1 MVWTEPVPPVNL
13 CIYESTI
20 PKSFK
25 MIDLFN
31 LKKWTVCLLLLV
43 GSFHS
48 KPSIGQTAK
57 DPGKENAAFSISK
70 EVLKDKIK
78 GGWAGQTIG
87 VTFGWPTEFV
97 YLGTFMQDYQ
107 QIKWHDDY
115 VNEAMRVFPGLFDD
129 IYMDLTFVNTFERLG
144 LNSPADSFAHD
155 YARRGYELWHANQV
169 GRYNILQG
177 KKARESGHWLNNPHA
192 DDIDFQIE
200 ADFAGLM
207 SPGMPNAASEI
218 SDRIGHI
225 MNYGDGWY
233 GGVFVAN
240 MYAQA
245 FKNKDI
251 KVVVSQALK
260 VIPARSK
267 FYQCVSDVVKWHK
280 KYPDDWKQTWFE
292 LQKKWAEE
300 VGCPDGVFHPLD
312 IDAKLNAAYVVL
324 GLLYGNGDFAK
335 TMEIST
341 RAGQDSDCNPS
352 TAAGVLGTMIGYSNI
367 PDYWLNPVKKAEDK
381 IFSYTDLSLNKT
393 YELSFGHAL
402 KNIEANGGSIHG
414 DQVLIPV
421 QVPNIVAFEE
431 SFAGHYPREKV
442 VHNKVNGEKLVL
454 TTQGIGFVLRGHLRK
469 KTYGAPDKV
478 IRAKLFIDGVEVEES
493 GFSTIAT
500 ARKTELFWR
509 YNLPTGKHHV
519 EIRVTEPNPDYEL
532 VLTESL
538 EYDAKK

>member
-1 MVWTEPVPPVNL
+1 
-13 CIYESTI
+13 
-20 PKSFK
+20 
-25 MIDLFN
+25 MIELIN
-31 LKKWTVCLLLLV
+31 LKKTAVCLVLLV
-43 GSFHS
+43 GSS
-48 KPSIGQTAK
+48 LSGPSIAQPNKGEKKQNQT
-57 DPGKENAAFSISK
+57 FSLSK

-129 IYMDLTFVNTFERLG
+129 IYMDLTFVNTFERMG
-144 LNSPADSFAHD
+144 LNAPADSFAHD
-155 YARRGYELWHANQV
+155 YAHRGYELWHANQA

-177 KKARESGHWLNNPHA
+177 KKAPESGHWLNNPHA

-207 SPGMPNAASEI
+207 SPAMPNTASEI

-245 FKNKDI
+245 FKSKDV
-251 KVVVSQALK
+251 KVVVGEALK
-260 VIPARSK
+260 VIPSRSK
-267 FYQCVSDVVKWHK
+267 FHQCVSDVLRWHS
-280 KYPDDWKQTWFE
+280 KYPADWKQTWFE

-312 IDAKLNAAYVVL
+312 IDAKLNAAYVVM
-324 GLLYGNGDFAK
+324 GLLYGNGDFTK

-367 PDYWLNPVKKAEDK
+367 PAYWLNPIKKAEDK
-381 IFSYTDLSLNKT
+381 NFSFTDLSLNKT
-393 YELSFGHAL
+393 YELSYKHAL
-402 KNIEANGGSIHG
+402 QNIEANGGRTNG
-414 DQVLIPV
+414 AQVLIPV
-421 QVPNIVAFEE
+421 QVPNTVAFEE
-431 SFAGHYPREKV
+431 SFVGHYPREKV
-442 VHNKVNGEKLVL
+442 VHNKVSSDKLTL
-454 TTQGIGFVLRGHLRK
+454 STKGIGFVLRGHLRK
-469 KTYGAPDKV
+469 KTYGAPNKV
-478 IRAKLFIDGVEVEES
+478 IRAKLFIDGIEVEES
-493 GFSTIAT
+493 SFSTVPT

-509 YNLPTGKHHV
+509 YNLAAGSHQV
-519 EIRVTEPNPDYEL
+519 EIKVIEPSPDYEL

-538 EYDAKK
+538 EYDVRK

>member
-1 MVWTEPVPPVNL
+1 MNNVINVKNAV
-13 CIYESTI
+13 
-20 PKSFK
+20 FG
-25 MIDLFN
+25 
-31 LKKWTVCLLLLV
+31 LLLLAGGCFSLCSTAQTV
-43 GSFHS
+43 AGSKKQNS
-48 KPSIGQTAK
+48 AYSMSQ
-57 DPGKENAAFSISK
+57 

-107 QIKWHDDY
+107 QIRWHDDY

-144 LNSPADSFAHD
+144 LNAPADSFAHD
-155 YARRGYELWHANQV
+155 YAHRGYELWHANQA

-177 KKARESGHWLNNPHA
+177 KKAPESGHWLNNPHA

-207 SPGMPNAASEI
+207 SPAMPNTASEI

-245 FKNKDI
+245 FKSKDI
-251 KVVVSQALK
+251 QVVIGQALK
-260 VIPARSK
+260 VIPTRSK
-267 FYQCVSDVVKWHK
+267 FYQCVSDVISWHK

-312 IDAKLNAAYVVL
+312 IDAKLNAAYVVM
-324 GLLYGNGDFAK
+324 GLLYGNGDFTK

-352 TAAGVLGTMIGYSNI
+352 TAAGVLGAMIGYSKI
-367 PDYWLNPVKKAEDK
+367 PAYWLNPVKKAEDK
-381 IFSYTDLSLNKT
+381 NFSYTDLSLNKT
-393 YELSFGHAL
+393 YELSFKHAL
-402 KNIEANGGSIHG
+402 QNIEANGGSIKNG
-414 DQVLIPV
+414 QVLIPA
-421 QVPNIVAFEE
+421 QIPKTVAFEE
-431 SFAGHYPREKV
+431 SFAGHYPRGKV
-442 VHNKVNGEKLVL
+442 THNKVSGEKIALK
-454 TTQGIGFVLRGHLRK
+454 TQGIGFVLRGHLRK
-469 KTYGAPDKV
+469 KTYGAPNKV
-478 IRAKLFIDGVEVEES
+478 IRAKLFVDGVELEES
-493 GFSTIAT
+493 SFSTVPT

-509 YNLPTGKHHV
+509 YNLPEGSHNV
-519 EIRVTEPNPDYEL
+519 EVVVTDPSPDYEL